1 MGPFRCIADLRADLL
16 ESPLWDDRRSVLFVC
31 DIPGCKIIEIDLA
44 GNPKRR
50 WTFDQP
56 VTALG
61 LCESGSLVVALA
73 RKVIVFNPD
82 SGDRRDVWTGYDE
95 PTTSRLN
102 DGKVGPDGAFWVGS
116 MDGRPQ
122 REAIA
127 NLYRLHSDGTAQVIA
142 GDIEVS
148 NGLAWSPDGRIMY
161 HSDSRGPWIDRYA
174 FDPATGSAANRT
186 RFADLTEAM
195 GRPDGAACDASGGYW
210 SAGVSAGVLN
220 RFTSDGHLLS
230 AYPFPAPA
238 PTMPCFCGQ
247 GLRQIAVTTHR
258 LVEQM
263 RLQPAPQSGGV
274 FLAEA
279 PVAGAPVARM
289 KGI

>member
-1 MGPFRCIADLRADLL
+1 MRH
-16 ESPLWDDRRSVLFVC
+16 
-31 DIPGCKIIEIDLA
+31 PGCKIIEIDLA
-44 GNPKRR
+44 GDPKRR

-73 RKVIVFNPD
+73 REVSVFNPD
-82 SGDRRDVWTGYDE
+82 TGIGVPLAMRYRRTDDHAAQRWKG
-95 PTTSRLN
+95 RARRRIL
-102 DGKVGPDGAFWVGS
+102 GRQH
-116 MDGRPQ
+116 GRPTAA
-122 REAIA
+122 RSHRPTSTASD
-127 NLYRLHSDGTAQVIA
+127 SDGTAQVIA

-148 NGLAWSPDGRIMY
+148 NGLAWSPDGRRLY
-161 HSDSRGPWIDRYA
+161 HSDFARALDRPLR
-174 FDPATGSAANRT
+174 FRSGHGRPQPTGRASPT
-186 RFADLTEAM
+186 STEAT
-195 GRPDGAACDASGGYW
+195 GRPDGAACDAAGGYW

-220 RFTSDGHLLS
+220 RFTSDGHLQS

-238 PTMPCFCGQ
+238 PTMPCFCGP